1 MSMSRGSSSRVSE
14 LKGPLI
20 LLVVAALSVAN
31 TGSLPDS
38 LTGSPNNWL
47 QFPIELSVT
56 FHGFLS
62 IASLV
67 YGDGFVV
74 GS

>member
-1 MSMSRGSSSRVSE
+1 MSE

-31 TGSLPDS
+31 TGSRPDS
-38 LTGSPNNWL
+38 LVGSPNNWL

-62 IASLV
+62 IVGLV
-67 YGDGFVV
+67 CRGGFVV